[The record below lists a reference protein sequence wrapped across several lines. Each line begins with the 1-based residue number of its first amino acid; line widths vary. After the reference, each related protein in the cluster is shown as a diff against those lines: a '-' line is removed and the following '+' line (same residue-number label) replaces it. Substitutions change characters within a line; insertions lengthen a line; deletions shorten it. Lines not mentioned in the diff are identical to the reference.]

1 VIPVEDFVEA
11 YNDGYSWYDWGG
23 YGSHAA
29 AGAGRPSRPQ
39 NRSRPSAPRASP
51 GSPGGS
57 QQGPRRLR
65 EFWLEPKRS
74 INDFQLLWSDEA
86 LGSLPVLTSGSTGD
100 CGLFFGGASVTRYG
114 PGLST
119 VFMLEQVFCYL
130 LSTMVLPVN

>member
-1 VIPVEDFVEA
+1 MIPVEDFVEA

-100 CGLFFGGASVTRYG
+100 CGLFFWGGEYDKIWARAFHCFYVRASFLLFIINNG
-114 PGLST
+114 ST
-119 VFMLEQVFCYL
+119 G
-130 LSTMVLPVN
+130 